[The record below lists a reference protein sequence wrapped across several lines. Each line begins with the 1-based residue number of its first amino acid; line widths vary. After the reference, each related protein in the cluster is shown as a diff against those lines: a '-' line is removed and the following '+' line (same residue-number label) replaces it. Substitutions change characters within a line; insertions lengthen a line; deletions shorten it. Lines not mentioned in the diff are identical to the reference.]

1 MAMDLNFDLK
11 NLTGL
16 LSWCIESHYFRFYE
30 TIQYPSQHIMKLL
43 WLISSLAPASTVAT
57 MMGAA
62 GQQDMAGAGGYYFTP
77 VSSPVSPSP
86 YVLTTQTAS
95 TTAINTGTTTTL
107 SGAGT
112 VTLANA
118 QVFCPNRL
126 PNAIDNCWFLMT
138 IISSDSY
145 VFPFFS

>member
-1 MAMDLNFDLK
+1 MK
-11 NLTGL
+11 
-16 LSWCIESHYFRFYE
+16 YF
-30 TIQYPSQHIMKLL
+30 
-43 WLISSLAPASTVAT
+43 WLILSLAPASTIAT
-57 MMGAA
+57 MMGTE

-86 YVLTTQTAS
+86 YVFTAQAASSTDTNTMTT
-95 TTAINTGTTTTL
+95 TTTTL

-138 IISSDSY
+138 IISTDSY
-145 VFPFFS
+145 VFPLFSCLLRSCSLMFLQKNGECNSYSPLSTRSSQQHLYVS